1 MNCEQFQDV
10 MLDLARDAGEDGCDA
25 ALDAATVKDALE
37 HIEVCGTCDELLE
50 EAEAI
55 TASLREIAS
64 RHSSDVA
71 PNRVE
76 KALLRTLDVRRSVA
90 AHAAL
95 RRRLLIGS
103 VAGVAAM
110 ALMAISLAWNGGTSS
125 SRVALGQAFGQ
136 VFGRVFEKAS
146 PRASQKATGPELQTE
161 SAALLADNS
170 AGDLGGMGF
179 GDDDKIP
186 NSFVPLSQTFDPASV
201 DDDTVV
207 RVVLS
212 RAALGHFGLHVDSEV
227 ADRADDQVVADLI
240 LTNDGT
246 PQAIRVVGW

>member
-1 MNCEQFQDV
+1 MNCEQFQNV
-10 MLDLARDAGEDGCDA
+10 MLDLARDAGEDGYGA
-25 ALDAATVKDALE
+25 ALDPATVKDALE
-37 HIEVCGTCDELLE
+37 HTEVCGTCDELLE

-55 TASLREIAS
+55 TASLREIAV

-71 PNRVE
+71 PSRVE
-76 KALLRTLDVRRSVA
+76 KALLRTLDVRRSLAV
-90 AHAAL
+90 HTAL
-95 RRRLLIGS
+95 RRRLFIGS

-110 ALMAISLAWNGGTSS
+110 ALMAVSLAWNGGTAS
-125 SRVALGQAFGQ
+125 SRPVLGQ
-136 VFGRVFEKAS
+136 VFGRIFEKVS
-146 PRASQKATGPELQTE
+146 PGQSQKAAGPEVQTGSE
-161 SAALLADNS
+161 ALLAENS
-170 AGDLGGMGF
+170 AGDSGGMGF

-212 RAALGHFGLHVDSEV
+212 RAALGHFGLHVDSV
-227 ADRADDQVVADLI
+227 ATDQEEDQVVADLV